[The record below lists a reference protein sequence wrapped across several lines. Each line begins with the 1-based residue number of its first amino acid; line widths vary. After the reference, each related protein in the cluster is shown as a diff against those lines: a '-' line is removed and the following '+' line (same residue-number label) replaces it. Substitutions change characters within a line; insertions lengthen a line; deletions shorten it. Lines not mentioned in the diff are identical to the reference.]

1 MNILFCCTSMFHLFV
16 TVFICQKY
24 YSGQEYKKT
33 LVLLSHMH
41 AMCKLAKTLEKTGLW
56 TDIVIIDDEGKEHA
70 YINQQLDKP
79 VILQTD
85 IFHIFGFE
93 YTSFFISHAIP
104 EDSKIIFT
112 DEGYSTWDILRWIE
126 LQYHR
131 EDFDGKEF
139 PLHKVS
145 GVWMF
150 DPKLSKNNFCGNI
163 SGLNVKES
171 IQQDEF
177 RELFYSYLVQIWP
190 LAKNVADRL
199 KGNIVFFDSYFT
211 QLGWISAELDN
222 YILNE
227 IMHAAE
233 GETII
238 IKRHPNDSDEYKYKD
253 INYEILDDNNI
264 PWEVINLLT
273 ERENI
278 PICITC
284 SSNVVLNGRIIW
296 GDYKTPIILL
306 FKIYEDYSNIRPSYA
321 FAEKYMEVYGN
332 QGIYIP
338 ETFSELSEI
347 IRKLRGEE
355 EKSFEELYIDE
366 IKRSNAFY
374 KDNYLYL
381 WNKIPSR
388 HNVSTLVV
396 EGKEIKAPIVID
408 SERGSVKAVFDLA
421 TLEGIGGNAWQW
433 YVTRGLAI
441 RVKVT
446 GILAFKENL
455 VESIVDRL
463 DWENVS
469 CDEEGYYYRNNFD
482 SIYDIDYPLED
493 VKKIEIA
500 FDYVCG
506 KSYDAAV
513 RVYREG
519 MQEAQNSYKA
529 LLTDIDGRDKAIE
542 ELNRSIEQRNKLY
555 NSLENYSKEQSAAI
569 QQLTDDIKKRD
580 DALQDMSSEIKKRDD
595 ALQDMSSEIEK
606 RDGSIRQLMGDIEK
620 RDDSIRQLTGDIEKR
635 DNSFRQLTDDINK
648 RDDVIQQL
656 MQDIEHRDKQ
666 YENLC
671 MELERSNRVCKE
683 NEEKINRFQRSI
695 WGTLYGKTRK
705 EE

>member
-347 IRKLRGEE
+347 IRKLRGAE

-648 RDDVIQQL
+648 RDDVI
-656 MQDIEHRDKQ
+656 
-666 YENLC
+666 
-671 MELERSNRVCKE
+671 
-683 NEEKINRFQRSI
+683 
-695 WGTLYGKTRK
+695 
-705 EE
+705 

>member
-238 IKRHPNDSDEYKYKD
+238 IKRHPNDS
-253 INYEILDDNNI
+253 
-264 PWEVINLLT
+264 
-273 ERENI
+273 
-278 PICITC
+278 
-284 SSNVVLNGRIIW
+284 
-296 GDYKTPIILL
+296 
-306 FKIYEDYSNIRPSYA
+306 
-321 FAEKYMEVYGN
+321 
-332 QGIYIP
+332 
-338 ETFSELSEI
+338 LSLI
-347 IRKLRGEE
+347 HI
-355 EKSFEELYIDE
+355 
-366 IKRSNAFY
+366 
-374 KDNYLYL
+374 
-381 WNKIPSR
+381 
-388 HNVSTLVV
+388 
-396 EGKEIKAPIVID
+396 
-408 SERGSVKAVFDLA
+408 
-421 TLEGIGGNAWQW
+421 
-433 YVTRGLAI
+433 
-441 RVKVT
+441 
-446 GILAFKENL
+446 
-455 VESIVDRL
+455 
-463 DWENVS
+463 
-469 CDEEGYYYRNNFD
+469 
-482 SIYDIDYPLED
+482 
-493 VKKIEIA
+493 
-500 FDYVCG
+500 
-506 KSYDAAV
+506 
-513 RVYREG
+513 
-519 MQEAQNSYKA
+519 
-529 LLTDIDGRDKAIE
+529 
-542 ELNRSIEQRNKLY
+542 
-555 NSLENYSKEQSAAI
+555 
-569 QQLTDDIKKRD
+569 
-580 DALQDMSSEIKKRDD
+580 
-595 ALQDMSSEIEK
+595 
-606 RDGSIRQLMGDIEK
+606 
-620 RDDSIRQLTGDIEKR
+620 
-635 DNSFRQLTDDINK
+635 
-648 RDDVIQQL
+648 
-656 MQDIEHRDKQ
+656 
-666 YENLC
+666 
-671 MELERSNRVCKE
+671 
-683 NEEKINRFQRSI
+683 
-695 WGTLYGKTRK
+695 
-705 EE
+705 

>member
-347 IRKLRGEE
+347 IRKLRGAE

-606 RDGSIRQLMGDIEK
+606 RD
-620 RDDSIRQLTGDIEKR
+620 DSIRQLTGDIEKR

-683 NEEKINRFQRSI
+683 NEEKINRFQRSK

>member
-347 IRKLRGEE
+347 IRKLRGAE

-595 ALQDMSSEIEK
+595 ALQDMSSEIK
-606 RDGSIRQLMGDIEK
+606 KGMALSGS
-620 RDDSIRQLTGDIEKR
+620 
-635 DNSFRQLTDDINK
+635 
-648 RDDVIQQL
+648 
-656 MQDIEHRDKQ
+656 
-666 YENLC
+666 
-671 MELERSNRVCKE
+671 
-683 NEEKINRFQRSI
+683 
-695 WGTLYGKTRK
+695 
-705 EE
+705 

>member
-1 MNILFCCTSMFHLFV
+1 
-16 TVFICQKY
+16 
-24 YSGQEYKKT
+24 
-33 LVLLSHMH
+33 
-41 AMCKLAKTLEKTGLW
+41 
-56 TDIVIIDDEGKEHA
+56 
-70 YINQQLDKP
+70 
-79 VILQTD
+79 
-85 IFHIFGFE
+85 
-93 YTSFFISHAIP
+93 
-104 EDSKIIFT
+104 
-112 DEGYSTWDILRWIE
+112 
-126 LQYHR
+126 
-131 EDFDGKEF
+131 
-139 PLHKVS
+139 
-145 GVWMF
+145 
-150 DPKLSKNNFCGNI
+150 
-163 SGLNVKES
+163 
-171 IQQDEF
+171 
-177 RELFYSYLVQIWP
+177 
-190 LAKNVADRL
+190 
-199 KGNIVFFDSYFT
+199 
-211 QLGWISAELDN
+211 
-222 YILNE
+222 
-227 IMHAAE
+227 
-233 GETII
+233 
-238 IKRHPNDSDEYKYKD
+238 
-253 INYEILDDNNI
+253 
-264 PWEVINLLT
+264 
-273 ERENI
+273 
-278 PICITC
+278 
-284 SSNVVLNGRIIW
+284 
-296 GDYKTPIILL
+296 
-306 FKIYEDYSNIRPSYA
+306 
-321 FAEKYMEVYGN
+321 MEVYGN

-347 IRKLRGEE
+347 IRKLRGAE

-396 EGKEIKAPIVID
+396 EGKEIKASIVID

-569 QQLTDDIKKRD
+569 QQLTDDIKKCWGGHD
-580 DALQDMSSEIKKRDD
+580 CQA
-595 ALQDMSSEIEK
+595 
-606 RDGSIRQLMGDIEK
+606 
-620 RDDSIRQLTGDIEKR
+620 
-635 DNSFRQLTDDINK
+635 
-648 RDDVIQQL
+648 
-656 MQDIEHRDKQ
+656 
-666 YENLC
+666 
-671 MELERSNRVCKE
+671 
-683 NEEKINRFQRSI
+683 NE
-695 WGTLYGKTRK
+695 GT
-705 EE
+705 

>member
-131 EDFDGKEF
+131 EDFGGKEF

-347 IRKLRGEE
+347 IRKLRGAE

-656 MQDIEHRDKQ
+656 MQDIELRDKQ

-695 WGTLYGKTRK
+695 WGTLYGKMRK